1 MKDPRWRWTQV
12 FSTIVCVIV
21 VAMLSLVVFDAVL
34 IILANAFNFE
44 MTVQRATLIWL
55 IAIDIAFVAAEFQD
69 S

>member
-12 FSTIVCVIV
+12 FPIIVGVIV